1 MNGNWI
7 DEEFPS
13 IDYRIT
19 SEQDNLY
26 NCVAWAAG
34 YHDDWWSHQE
44 DYRWIG
50 ERGPSIRN
58 LVALFIALGFEECES
73 DSPEAAYTKVALYA
87 KDGNWTH
94 AARQLPDGN
103 WTSKLGTLED
113 IEHHS
118 PRDLTGDFYGDV
130 HCIMRRHRND

>member
-1 MNGNWI
+1 MNSNWI
-7 DEEFPS
+7 DEEFPN

-34 YHDDWWSHQE
+34 FNNDWWSHLE

-50 ERGPSIRN
+50 ERGPAIGN
-58 LVALFIALGFEECES
+58 LVSLFITLGYEECES
-73 DSPEAAYTKVALYA
+73 DSPDTDYTKVALYA

-94 AARQLPDGN
+94 VSRQLPEGT
-103 WTSKLGTLED
+103 WTSKLGELED
-113 IEHHS
+113 IEHRS
-118 PRDLTGDFYGDV
+118 LNDLSGDFYGEV
-130 HCIMRRHRND
+130 HCIMRRRRNE

>member
-1 MNGNWI
+1 MNSNWI
-7 DEEFPS
+7 DEEFPN

-34 YHDDWWSHQE
+34 YNNDWWSHEE

-50 ERGPSIRN
+50 ERGPGIRN
-58 LVALFIALGFEECES
+58 LVALFITLGYEECES
-73 DSPEAAYTKVALYA
+73 DLPDTDYTKVALYV

-94 AARQLPDGN
+94 AARQMPDGT
-103 WTSKLGTLED
+103 WTGKLGVLED
-113 IEHHS
+113 IEHRS
-118 PRDLTGDFYGDV
+118 PNDLSGDFYGDV
-130 HCIMRRHRND
+130 HCIMRRSRND